1 LRTIGTGRRPDHLL
15 RTPALVALVV
25 AASILPAAADPRHAI
40 AMHGE
45 PALAPGFP
53 HFAYVNPQAPKGGR
67 ITHGIIGTFDSLNP
81 FIVKGLAV
89 PEIRGTVI
97 ESLMTRGYDEPFTLY
112 GLLAQTIDTD
122 EARSFV
128 TFTIDPRAR
137 FSDGHPVTAQD
148 VIFSWRVLREQGRPN
163 FLAYYG
169 KVAGAAAL
177 GERVVRFD
185 LTGANDRELPMILGL
200 MPILPQHAVD
210 PATFEQTT
218 LTPPIG
224 SGPYR
229 VDQVEPGS
237 SVTLRRNP
245 DYWGRDLAVNRGLWN
260 FDEIRLDFYREANS
274 QFEAFKTGL
283 YDIRIETDPGR
294 FETGYDIP
302 AARDGRIVKEA
313 FANGA
318 PKPMSTLVFNTRRQV
333 FADIRVREAILDL
346 FDFEWI
352 NHNFF
357 FDLYRR
363 TTSYFDG
370 SELSAH
376 GRPAD
381 DSERALLARFPDAV
395 RADVLAGT
403 WSPPV
408 TDGSGRDRAT
418 LKHAIGLLAEAG
430 LDLANGVLRRRADR
444 TPFGFEILVT
454 TKDQERLAL
463 TFARD
468 LERAGIAARVRLVD
482 AVQFEQRRQ
491 TFDFDMIP
499 FEWQQSLSPGNEQSF
514 YWGSAAADAPG
525 SRNYMGVRSAAIDA
539 LIAAM
544 LDARS
549 REDLVA
555 AVRALDRVL
564 ISGFYVVPLFH
575 LPAQWVARWTRIAH
589 PQRTSNS
596 GYLPETWWHQP
607 PAP

>member
-1 LRTIGTGRRPDHLL
+1 MRLPSVRLAAVVGV
-15 RTPALVALVV
+15 LVAACVSPGG
-25 AASILPAAADPRHAI
+25 AEPRHAI

-45 PALAPGFP
+45 PELARGFP
-53 HFAYVNPQAPKGGR
+53 HFAYAHPQAPKGGR
-67 ITHGIIGTFDSLNP
+67 LIHGIIGTFDSLNP
-81 FIVKGLAV
+81 FIVKGLAI
-89 PEIRGTVI
+89 PEFRGAVI

-128 TFTIDPRAR
+128 TFTIDPRAK
-137 FSDGHPVTAQD
+137 FSDGEPVTAED
-148 VIFSWRVLREQGRPN
+148 VIFSWRLLRDRGRPN

-185 LTGANDRELPMILGL
+185 LSGANDRELPMILGL
-200 MPILPQHAVD
+200 MPVLPQHAVD
-210 PATFEQTT
+210 PATFEQTSFT
-218 LTPPIG
+218 APIG

-229 VDQVEPGS
+229 VDKVEPGS

-245 DYWGRDLAVNRGLWN
+245 DYWGRELAVNRGLWN
-260 FDEIRLDFYREANS
+260 FDEIRFDFYREANT
-274 QFEAFKTGL
+274 QFEAFKAGL
-283 YDIRIETDPGR
+283 YDVRAETDPGR
-294 FETGYDIP
+294 WETGYDIP

-313 FANGA
+313 FASSA
-318 PKPMSTLVFNTRRQV
+318 PKLMSTFVFNTRRAV
-333 FADIRVREAILDL
+333 FADARVREAILDL
-346 FDFEWI
+346 FDFEWM

-381 DSERALLARFPDAV
+381 DRERALLAPFPGAV

-408 TDGSGRDRAT
+408 TDGSGRDRTA
-418 LKHAIGLLAEAG
+418 LKRAIALLAAAG
-430 LDLANGVLRRRADR
+430 LDLANGVLRRRADDV
-444 TPFGFEILVT
+444 PFAFEILVT

-468 LERAGIAARVRLVD
+468 LRRAGIAARVRLVD

-525 SRNYMGVRSAAIDA
+525 SRNYMGVKSAAIDA

-589 PQRTSNS
+589 PERTSKS